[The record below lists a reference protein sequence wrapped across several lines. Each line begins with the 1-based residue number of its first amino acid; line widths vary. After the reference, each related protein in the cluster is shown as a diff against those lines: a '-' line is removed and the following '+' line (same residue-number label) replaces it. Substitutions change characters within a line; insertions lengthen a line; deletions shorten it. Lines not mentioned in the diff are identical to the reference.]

1 MIQFAL
7 TRSHCSGIIGAM
19 QNQSADQLT
28 RSVPP
33 LRAVRVAPG
42 LSVRETAR
50 RACITPSHLSRVER
64 GERQLSV
71 DALARLPK
79 VLGLGE
85 LSKLLAPYREEPRS

>member
-1 MIQFAL
+1 
-7 TRSHCSGIIGAM
+7 M
-19 QNQSADQLT
+19 QSESAAELT

-33 LRAVRVAPG
+33 LRAVRIAHG

-50 RACITPSHLSRVER
+50 RADITPSHLSRVER

-71 DALARLPK
+71 DALARLAK

-85 LSKLLAPYREEPRS
+85 LSKLLAPYREEPRL